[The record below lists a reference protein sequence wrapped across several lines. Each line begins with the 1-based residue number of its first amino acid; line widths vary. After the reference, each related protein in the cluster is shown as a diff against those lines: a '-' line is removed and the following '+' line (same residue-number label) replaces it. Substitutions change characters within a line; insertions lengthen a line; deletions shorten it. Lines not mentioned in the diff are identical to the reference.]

1 MISSAYRRL
10 LPAFFVLAATVPA
23 LALAQASAQLT
34 PSTSNLKTQAASP
47 SRPPWWK
54 DEAFRKDLGLTTEQS
69 GRIESIFQAF
79 LPQLRQ
85 GYDDLNRR
93 ENKLSQL
100 IEGDADESLIV
111 QQIDRVELARSSLN
125 KTRTLMHLRM
135 RQLLTSEQR
144 LRFKTLYEHRQ
155 AAQRGHAASPRP
167 EQ

>member
-1 MISSAYRRL
+1 MMQSACRRL
-10 LPAFFVLAATVPA
+10 FPAFFVLAAAVPA
-23 LALAQASAQLT
+23 LAQATGQPAPPSSTLKT
-34 PSTSNLKTQAASP
+34 PSPP

-54 DEAFRKDLGLTTEQS
+54 DEAFRKDLGLTADQS
-69 GRIESIFQAF
+69 GRIESIFQAS

-100 IEGDADESLIV
+100 IEGNADEALIV
-111 QQIDRVELARSSLN
+111 QQIDRVELARGSLN

-135 RQLLTSEQR
+135 RQLLTPEQR
-144 LRFKTLYEHRQ
+144 LRFKTLYEERQ
-155 AAQRGHAASPRP
+155 AAQRQGHFASPRP

>member
-1 MISSAYRRL
+1 MIPSACRRL
-10 LPAFFVLAATVPA
+10 LPALFLLAATVPA
-23 LALAQASAQLT
+23 LAQANGQPT
-34 PSTSNLKTQAASP
+34 PPPASGPKTQAPLP

-54 DEAFRKDLGLTTEQS
+54 DEAFKKDLGLTTDQT

-100 IEGDADESLIV
+100 IEGNADESLIV

-135 RQLLTSEQR
+135 RQLLTPEQR
-144 LRFKTLYEHRQ
+144 LRFKTLYEQRQ
-155 AAQRGHAASPRP
+155 AAQRGYSASPSP